1 MTRQIAIAQYHID
14 TKELNSWFVNAKV
27 SEDCQYLSC
36 NINGRDTNVSS
47 SALAVPSVYA
57 LEPDT
62 IYAFAETV
70 KEAVSR
76 INDNLAKDAHG

>member
-1 MTRQIAIAQYHID
+1 MTRQIAIAQYVF
-14 TKELNSWFVNAKV
+14 TSQQLKSWFVDATL
-27 SEDCQYLSC
+27 SEDGQYLSC
-36 NINGRDTNVSS
+36 NIDGRDTNISV

-70 KEAVSR
+70 KEAVGR